1 MTLKY
6 LCPHCGTELNAN
18 MVEAFASGPCPKCGR
33 RVGKETADVRYFPET
48 PGNTVF
54 AVDVYVTVCK
64 CVRLEAADAAEA
76 EAGARKYLDG
86 LREGRTDREFVEK
99 LSSEGFQDVEEQE
112 VKASGEADETGDIE
126 YY

>member
-1 MTLKY
+1 MTQKY
-6 LCPHCGTELNAN
+6 LCPHCEAELNKN
-18 MVEAFASGPCPKCGR
+18 LVKVFASSLCPRCGKNIDK
-33 RVGKETADVRYFPET
+33 RVADVRYFPET

-64 CVRLEAADAAEA
+64 CVKLEAADAEAAEA
-76 EAGARKYLDG
+76 EAEKYLAG
-86 LREGRTDREFVEK
+86 LREGRTDEEFVGK
-99 LSSEGFQDVEEQE
+99 LSVEGFQDAEEQE